1 MNKSITISF
10 QTDYS
15 RSEIF
20 GSIVQI
26 LPARS
31 NYWMS
36 EDTLTVKN
44 ICGFSLL
51 CKDVT
56 LMRIIKTE
64 EGFDL
69 QVNAKVRARMMYWLL
84 LIIALNVFIL
94 VPVLII
100 IYLNQKSKRV
110 KQIEDLISQ
119 LQPHEVTSEDLSSG
133 SNLASEKT
141 SEAKEEI
148 AKLKSRA
155 VLDAVEIEVDDKDD
169 EDDDDFDDKDE
180 DEDDND
186 FDDEDEDED
195 DDDDDDFDDED
206 ESEDDDDDDMYAES
220 IESSKPKE
228 SSGLLN
234 MLMKAANAVYMYA
247 MEEGADIKR
256 KKARSGGITEAEIYA
271 GKSVIRWEREWRNLG
286 RLTDLSLWD
295 VPDQLG
301 VFQLSLG
308 AKVVFIGN
316 GPLQRVLLAIK
327 ENRYGGAS
335 SKLRALLTQNAK
347 RLSVRIIAIG
357 DEDDD
362 EARRTTHFLRDYF
375 IGRLT
380 PDWNK
385 LFLID

>member
-1 MNKSITISF
+1 MKKSITISF
-10 QTDYS
+10 QTHYS

-26 LPARS
+26 LPVRS
-31 NYWMS
+31 SYWMS
-36 EDTLTVKN
+36 EDTLTIKN

-56 LMRIIKTE
+56 LMRIIGTE

-94 VPVLII
+94 VPVLIV

-119 LQPHEVTSEDLSSG
+119 LQPHEVTSEDLSSD

-141 SEAKEEI
+141 AESKEDI
-148 AKLKSRA
+148 AKLTNRA
-155 VLDAVEIEVDDKDD
+155 VLDAVGIEVDDKD
-169 EDDDDFDDKDE
+169 

-186 FDDEDEDED
+186 FDDEDE
-195 DDDDDDFDDED
+195 
-206 ESEDDDDDDMYAES
+206 DDMYAES

-271 GKSVIRWEREWRNLG
+271 GKSVLSWESEWRNLG
-286 RLTDLSLWD
+286 SLTNLSLWD
-295 VPDQLG
+295 VPQKKG
-301 VFQLSLG
+301 VFQLRLHG
-308 AKVVFIGN
+308 KVVFVGS
-316 GPLQRVLLAIK
+316 GQLRRALTALK

-335 SKLRALLTQNAK
+335 SKLRALLIENADG
-347 RLSVRIIAIG
+347 LSVRIIAVG
-357 DEDDD
+357 DEGND
-362 EARRTTHFLRDYF
+362 EARRATNFLGQYF
-375 IGRLT
+375 IGRMS